1 MFSLPVGFSEHP
13 LVIGPE
19 VSCGLLPCK
28 REVSCGWSICKMRR
42 GKSVKAATI
51 FSNDLA
57 GLASLQ
63 TSFPGKSLPLPRP
76 TGLLS
81 GLQNEGEG
89 SGHRN
94 KCLNL

>member
-63 TSFPGKSLPLPRP
+63 TSFPGKSLPLP
-76 TGLLS
+76 
-81 GLQNEGEG
+81 GLQASSLGCKMREKEVVIVT
-89 SGHRN
+89 SA
-94 KCLNL
+94 